1 MYVQLS
7 VCSFNDSRSLCVL
20 VGFMSMKK
28 EVQEIENISAHIP
41 VEYDKKQHVKYINR
55 LSRFKKYSKALA
67 LIVVLMGIS
76 CVLGWVL
83 NIPLIRGEFFG
94 SPGTKLYTAILFIMA
109 GVSLYLLN
117 CEEDSKKLAI
127 IRVLSSIIIVW
138 SALTF
143 IEFVSGLNIILP
155 NLHPFMT
162 STVAKS
168 RVLSSINL
176 MIIGFALLMSSY
188 KYKIRLIQII
198 ALIYGFIALLGLS
211 AYLVGRSDNYLI
223 DLVVQMAMLSSLIH
237 ICFSVGILCLF
248 PDKSYMGRITAQNNG
263 GYMARQLLPVNLGA
277 VFIIG
282 ILINLGNQSA
292 LFSDEFGRVLTIV
305 TTMAFLTGII
315 IWNAKMLN
323 KIDSERQKSQEELF
337 KIQKFYEEIVE
348 GINEG
353 IWVTD
358 KNDHLYYTNRGMEK
372 ITGVKTE
379 DMRGVNILKDIPPEI
394 SNVLEKYYTK
404 AKETLTP
411 VHYDSIPVPITTGKK
426 SYHSGWIL
434 PQIYNGSF
442 NGAVCTVIDQ
452 TKLKEAEK
460 ALRKSEAYYRTIFES
475 TGTATIIIGE
485 DRLIKMAN
493 KTSEEFIGYNRD
505 EIENKMTWTRFVHP
519 DDLERLKKYHQMR
532 RTDEKQVPSAY
543 EFRLIDNNQN
553 ERQIMLYASLIPG
566 TTSSVVSLLDITDRK
581 KSEQAIKNSLKEKEL
596 LLQEIHHRVK
606 NNMQI
611 ISSLLNLQSSFIEDE
626 EIENILKDSQSRVKS
641 MALVHEKLYQA
652 DDLAQINAAEY
663 IRSLTT
669 SMFHNYSVHPGV
681 ELILDVGDVFFNID
695 TAVPLGLVINELVS
709 NSLKYAF
716 PDDRTG
722 KIQISLKQSSEE
734 GKYILIVED
743 DGVGFPEDID
753 FLNSPSLGLQLV
765 KTLVNQLNGTIELDR
780 NKGTSFKICIERN
793 KYTKRI

>member
-1 MYVQLS
+1 
-7 VCSFNDSRSLCVL
+7 
-20 VGFMSMKK
+20 MSMKK

-358 KNDHLYYTNRGMEK
+358 KNDHLYYTNRGM
-372 ITGVKTE
+372 
-379 DMRGVNILKDIPPEI
+379 
-394 SNVLEKYYTK
+394 
-404 AKETLTP
+404 
-411 VHYDSIPVPITTGKK
+411 
-426 SYHSGWIL
+426 
-434 PQIYNGSF
+434 
-442 NGAVCTVIDQ
+442 
-452 TKLKEAEK
+452 
-460 ALRKSEAYYRTIFES
+460 
-475 TGTATIIIGE
+475 
-485 DRLIKMAN
+485 
-493 KTSEEFIGYNRD
+493 
-505 EIENKMTWTRFVHP
+505 
-519 DDLERLKKYHQMR
+519 
-532 RTDEKQVPSAY
+532 
-543 EFRLIDNNQN
+543 
-553 ERQIMLYASLIPG
+553 
-566 TTSSVVSLLDITDRK
+566 
-581 KSEQAIKNSLKEKEL
+581 
-596 LLQEIHHRVK
+596 
-606 NNMQI
+606 
-611 ISSLLNLQSSFIEDE
+611 
-626 EIENILKDSQSRVKS
+626 
-641 MALVHEKLYQA
+641 
-652 DDLAQINAAEY
+652 
-663 IRSLTT
+663 
-669 SMFHNYSVHPGV
+669 
-681 ELILDVGDVFFNID
+681 
-695 TAVPLGLVINELVS
+695 
-709 NSLKYAF
+709 
-716 PDDRTG
+716 
-722 KIQISLKQSSEE
+722 
-734 GKYILIVED
+734 
-743 DGVGFPEDID
+743 
-753 FLNSPSLGLQLV
+753 
-765 KTLVNQLNGTIELDR
+765 
-780 NKGTSFKICIERN
+780 
-793 KYTKRI
+793 